1 MALETHVAGCKTRRL
16 ELSTLLCK
24 YHGGID
30 MKLPSNLQSYFYS
43 IPLLTEE
50 AGMWSLTA
58 PLPLPLLMIQVSLD
72 GI

>member
-1 MALETHVAGCKTRRL
+1 
-16 ELSTLLCK
+16 
-24 YHGGID
+24 

-50 AGMWSLTA
+50 TGMWSLTA
-58 PLPLPLLMIQVSLD
+58 PLPLPLPMIQVTLD